1 MYYIANEHNQI
12 VAADQDFLDLLNIDE
27 LTQLYGLFANGKV
40 SIDSKDSDLIKITIN
55 SIEHQ
60 YIKSQVRLNSLLG
73 ELYLID
79 LKLQE
84 QQEQQDNMSL
94 DSDDLSLL
102 PLDEEISIEND
113 NTTDTTTHDLENQ
126 DSEADSLEITDE
138 LFDNL
143 LDEPKQEDVSNVETK
158 SEEIEVSDDDILD
171 LFGDNDIVADTTTD
185 DKVVDKQEDNKELFN
200 VIQEESKEELE
211 VEQDS
216 LLDTDTQELEKEE
229 KQEPIALDIAKLSSI
244 IGISEDDYRA
254 FLQEYIETAL
264 SIKDDL
270 NSQDEDKFNSAI
282 STISHLSKVLHID
295 IINEILERLE
305 HSDSLSREI
314 IVQELYDT
322 LNRLSIDNE
331 SIIAQVAKDNDIEV
345 TTEVVEE
352 SLTKEEPMTQEEP
365 SREEPI
371 IVTEDTKEQS
381 LTSHKI
387 DLSDVKPIHFDF
399 SMEEAANDLSLP
411 VDLIEEFVHD
421 FIEQAHEETEKMLTA
436 YDEGDLERVNKIGHL
451 LKGTSSNLRIVPL
464 ADTLYKIQFC
474 ENLDELEP
482 LIKDYWGHFLAFENY
497 IKLRTN

>member
-1 MYYIANEHNQI
+1 LQFYH
-12 VAADQDFLDLLNIDE
+12 LL
-27 LTQLYGLFANGKV
+27 A
-40 SIDSKDSDLIKITIN
+40 
-55 SIEHQ
+55 
-60 YIKSQVRLNSLLG
+60 SQLG
-73 ELYLID
+73 EVRQSY
-79 LKLQE
+79 
-84 QQEQQDNMSL
+84 
-94 DSDDLSLL
+94 
-102 PLDEEISIEND
+102 
-113 NTTDTTTHDLENQ
+113 
-126 DSEADSLEITDE
+126 
-138 LFDNL
+138 
-143 LDEPKQEDVSNVETK
+143 
-158 SEEIEVSDDDILD
+158 
-171 LFGDNDIVADTTTD
+171 
-185 DKVVDKQEDNKELFN
+185 
-200 VIQEESKEELE
+200 
-211 VEQDS
+211 
-216 LLDTDTQELEKEE
+216 
-229 KQEPIALDIAKLSSI
+229 
-244 IGISEDDYRA
+244 Y
-254 FLQEYIETAL
+254 Y
-264 SIKDDL
+264 DL

-331 SIIAQVAKDNDIEV
+331 SIIAQVAKDNDNDIEV

-352 SLTKEEPMTQEEP
+352 SITKEEPVTQEEP
-365 SREEPI
+365 SREAPI
-371 IVTEDTKEQS
+371 TVTEDTKEQS
-381 LTSHKI
+381 STSHKI